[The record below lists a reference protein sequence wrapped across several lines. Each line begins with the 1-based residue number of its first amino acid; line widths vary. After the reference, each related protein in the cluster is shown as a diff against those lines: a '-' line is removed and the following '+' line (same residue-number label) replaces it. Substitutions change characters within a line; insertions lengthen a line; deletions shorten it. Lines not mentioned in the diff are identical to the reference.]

1 MSAKWEKKGTNDGEL
16 TFEIDLPKIQEGL
29 DQAFQRVRKN
39 LTVPGFRKGKVS
51 RTVFKRM
58 YGDAAL
64 YEDALNILLP
74 DAYEAA
80 VKESGIDPVDQPKID
95 VESMDEDKPWVIKA
109 NVTVKPEVK
118 LGQYKGVE
126 VPKQDVEV
134 SDDDVNAE
142 LEKRREQQA
151 ELVVKDDK
159 AAENG
164 DTVVIDYVGT
174 IDGKEF
180 DGGSSKNYSL
190 ELGSNS
196 FIPGFEEQLVGHK
209 SGDEVTVNV
218 TFPEDYKA
226 TDLAGKA
233 AEFKTTIHE
242 VKVKELPELDDDFAK
257 DLDDD
262 VDTLAELKDK
272 IKKELTDQRKEAAK
286 NAVQEAAI
294 KKATENA
301 TIEEVPNAMIEQEVH
316 KQFEADAETRVRT
329 NLVLEA
335 IVKAEDIQPTED
347 QVTEEVKN
355 LASEYNMD
363 EKAVR
368 QALSE
373 DMLKHDIGV
382 KEAIDIITDNAKE
395 VEAAKDETADKADS
409 DKKSAK

>member
-16 TFEIDLPKIQEGL
+16 TFEIDLPQIQQGL

-80 VKESGIDPVDQPKID
+80 VKESGIDPVDQPQINVD
-95 VESMDEDKPWVIKA
+95 SMDEGKPWVIKA
-109 NVTVKPEVK
+109 TVTVKPEVT
-118 LGQYKGVE
+118 LGQYKGLE

-134 SDDDVNAE
+134 SAKDIDAE

-174 IDGKEF
+174 IDGTEF

-226 TDLAGKA
+226 ADLAGKA

-242 VKVKELPELDDDFAK
+242 VKVKELPALDDDFAK

-262 VDTLAELKDK
+262 VDTLDELKAK
-272 IKKELTDQRKEAAK
+272 IKKELTDQREEAAK

-294 KKATENA
+294 KEATDNA
-301 TIEEVPNAMIEQEVH
+301 TIKEVPNAMIEQEVH
-316 KQFEADAETRVRT
+316 NQM
-329 NLVLEA
+329 
-335 IVKAEDIQPTED
+335 D
-347 QVTEEVKN
+347 QY
-355 LASEYNMD
+355 LGNMQ
-363 EKAVR
+363 R
-368 QALSE
+368 QGIS
-373 DMLKHDIGV
+373 
-382 KEAIDIITDNAKE
+382 
-395 VEAAKDETADKADS
+395 
-409 DKKSAK
+409 

>member
-95 VESMDEDKPWVIKA
+95 VESMDEGKPWVIKA

-294 KKATENA
+294 KFMEFVISKEGGHR
-301 TIEEVPNAMIEQEVH
+301 MIAECGEISCVKGAWDETNCDE
-316 KQFEADAETRVRT
+316 KQ
-329 NLVLEA
+329 LEA
-335 IVKAEDIQPTED
+335 INLILAATEPAVWQDCATEATIANAFMNGGQLLLTGDMTAED
-347 QVTEEVKN
+347 VM
-355 LASEYNMD
+355 ASVQT
-363 EKAVR
+363 AAA
-368 QALSE
+368 AL
-373 DMLKHDIGV
+373 K
-382 KEAIDIITDNAKE
+382 
-395 VEAAKDETADKADS
+395 
-409 DKKSAK
+409 

>member
-1 MSAKWEKKGTNDGEL
+1 
-16 TFEIDLPKIQEGL
+16 IQQGL

-95 VESMDEDKPWVIKA
+95 VESMDEGKPWVIKA

-118 LGQYKGVE
+118 LGEYKGVE

-190 ELGSNS
+190 KLGSNS

-209 SGDEVTVNV
+209 SGDEVTVKV
-218 TFPEDYKA
+218 TFPDDYKA

-257 DLDDD
+257 DLDED
-262 VDTLAELKDK
+262 VDTLDELKQK

-301 TIEEVPNAMIEQEVH
+301 TIEEVPSAMIEQEVHNQMDQYLGNMQRQGIDPKMYYQLTGTTEADLH

-347 QVTEEVKN
+347 QVKEEVKN

-382 KEAIDIITDNAKE
+382 KEAIGIITDNAKE
-395 VEAAKDETADKADS
+395 VEPAKDED
-409 DKKSAK
+409 